1 MAQEM
6 FDTTQIKKLYP
17 GLNVQKGVVNKSGLI
32 DDSMLTSVAGGI
44 ALGIDKITALDEKLV
59 LEKAD
64 ERAQALSDE
73 YLNNAPVET
82 AFLQE
87 RKMQINEDLGGAVG
101 DDREHLLEELD
112 LVTTRLSNAKLQG
125 LMTPFEFN
133 RRVNLE
139 AEEIARVNPHLK
151 DKIIARVN
159 KTVGD
164 SAVQDVMQ
172 QQVKL
177 AELQSKRE
185 ADEYAFKIETIKDYY
200 PGSPYDLSP
209 NQLDKVFYEIQSDK
223 AMMNEIMRVA
233 DMQDVNG
240 YKEFMRTGGPSTW
253 QRITYNELTGRIRAI
268 AKNKELY
275 PTHEQQLSAGLDVIQ
290 EFKNTYEDLL
300 SDLHQ
305 ERTEIKRFITQM
317 DKLFESAEKQMRD
330 DFSLEGINKF
340 VANKA
345 AIYKNSIEIE
355 GYQQYGTTLALEE
368 ALDKRMSRIKKYQ
381 ELGLIDQEQERIALK
396 SVATLSKQ
404 AAGNRGI
411 YVPPELQ
418 DEMNTPGFTQM
429 IADEVKDVNAES
441 QPGDVNTITN
451 YIGFINDK
459 DPTINTVSK
468 VKQYDVVLTSL
479 GRLDQESFNRLNKD
493 PVFQATTVEALK
505 QYKEFT
511 NTALQ
516 QLTIGQDIDITLIE
530 ETGQLVTS
538 NDNTKIAGILQ
549 RINTYIRIRANLLG
563 KKPSEIAKDILKSDF
578 NDFKYAD

>member
-73 YLNNAPVET
+73 YLNNAPIET

-177 AELQSKRE
+177 AELQS
-185 ADEYAFKIETIKDYY
+185 
-200 PGSPYDLSP
+200 
-209 NQLDKVFYEIQSDK
+209 NV
-223 AMMNEIMRVA
+223 
-233 DMQDVNG
+233 
-240 YKEFMRTGGPSTW
+240 
-253 QRITYNELTGRIRAI
+253 
-268 AKNKELY
+268 
-275 PTHEQQLSAGLDVIQ
+275 
-290 EFKNTYEDLL
+290 
-300 SDLHQ
+300 
-305 ERTEIKRFITQM
+305 
-317 DKLFESAEKQMRD
+317 KQMNM
-330 DFSLEGINKF
+330 L
-340 VANKA
+340 
-345 AIYKNSIEIE
+345 
-355 GYQQYGTTLALEE
+355 
-368 ALDKRMSRIKKYQ
+368 
-381 ELGLIDQEQERIALK
+381 LK
-396 SVATLSKQ
+396 
-404 AAGNRGI
+404 
-411 YVPPELQ
+411 
-418 DEMNTPGFTQM
+418 
-429 IADEVKDVNAES
+429 
-441 QPGDVNTITN
+441 
-451 YIGFINDK
+451 
-459 DPTINTVSK
+459 
-468 VKQYDVVLTSL
+468 
-479 GRLDQESFNRLNKD
+479 
-493 PVFQATTVEALK
+493 
-505 QYKEFT
+505 
-511 NTALQ
+511 
-516 QLTIGQDIDITLIE
+516 
-530 ETGQLVTS
+530 
-538 NDNTKIAGILQ
+538 
-549 RINTYIRIRANLLG
+549 
-563 KKPSEIAKDILKSDF
+563 
-578 NDFKYAD
+578 